1 MPQESIEKPPRAARK
16 PHQSTHHGINRTD
29 DYSWL
34 RADNWQQVM
43 RDPQTL
49 PAEIRAYLEAENRYT
64 EAVMADT
71 EQLQEEL
78 FQELKGRIKQDDTT
92 VPAPDGP
99 FAYYLG
105 YLTGEQH
112 PRYCRKNR
120 LLTSSETVLLDG
132 SKEAAG
138 SDYFK
143 LGALS
148 HSPDH
153 KLVAWSRDQKG
164 SEFYSIKIRDLSTG
178 RDLPKV
184 IEDTTGEVAWAADS
198 RSFYY
203 VENDQNHRPCRVW
216 HHILGT
222 GHPDRLVYQEN
233 EPGYFVG
240 IGKTLSGAFL
250 IISSHDH
257 ESSEVRVVPA
267 SAPQNDPIVV
277 AKREKQVEYEVDHWE
292 GEFLFLTNRSG
303 AEDFKIATAP
313 IDSPGPDAWRDLV
326 PHQLGRLI
334 LGIAC
339 FKDYLVRL
347 ERHDGLPKIVVRNM
361 RHGEEHSIS
370 FAEEAYSLGLS
381 ASLEHDTEIM
391 RFSYS
396 SMTTPAKVYDY
407 NMRTRQRRL
416 LKVQEIPSG
425 HDPANYETRRIFAA
439 AGDGEP
445 VPISLLYR
453 KGLERDG
460 AAPCW
465 LYGYGAYGVVI
476 PASFNANW
484 LSLANRGFV
493 CAIAHVRGGKDRGYR
508 WYLDGKREKKTNT
521 FQDFLAA
528 ARHLCRERFT
538 APGRIIAHGG
548 SAGGMLMG
556 VAANLAPELF
566 KGVIS
571 EVPFVDV
578 LNTMLDDTLPLTPPE
593 WREWGNPIESKPV
606 YELLAAYSPYD
617 NITRRAY
624 PHILAIGGLTDPRV
638 TYWEPAKWVARLREC
653 KTNDTLLLLK
663 THMDA
668 GHAGAPGRFDLLK
681 EVAFVY
687 AFGLKLCGRTEP
699 NEKKQ
704 PTITVPP
711 LTETVEVAVT
721 ARASLP

>member
-1 MPQESIEKPPRAARK
+1 
-16 PHQSTHHGINRTD
+16 
-29 DYSWL
+29 
-34 RADNWQQVM
+34 M
-43 RDPQTL
+43 REPQTL

-64 EAVMADT
+64 EAVMTDT
-71 EQLQEEL
+71 EELQEQL

-92 VPAPDGP
+92 APAPDGP

-120 LLTSSETVLLDG
+120 LLTSPETVLLDG
-132 SKEAAG
+132 SKEAAR
-138 SDYFK
+138 SDYFR

-153 KLVAWSRDQKG
+153 TLVAWSSDQKG
-164 SEFYSIKIRDLSTG
+164 SEFFSIRIRDLSTG
-178 RDLPKV
+178 QDLPKV

-198 RSFYY
+198 GSFYY

-216 HHILGT
+216 HHVLGA
-222 GHPDRLVYQEN
+222 GQADRLVYQEN
-233 EPGYFVG
+233 EPEYFVG
-240 IGKTLSGAFL
+240 IGKTLSGSYL
-250 IISSHDH
+250 VVSSHDH

-267 SAPQNDPIVV
+267 SAPQNDPIVI
-277 AKREKQVEYEVDHWE
+277 ARREKQVEYEVEHRE
-292 GEFLFLTNRSG
+292 GEFFFLTNRSG

-313 IDSPGPDAWRDLV
+313 IDNPGPGAWRDLV
-326 PHQLGRLI
+326 AHHPGRLI
-334 LGIAC
+334 LSITC
-339 FKDYLVRL
+339 FRDYLVRL
-347 ERHDGLPKIVVRNM
+347 ERQDGLPQIVVRNM
-361 RHGEEHSIS
+361 QSGEEHSIS
-370 FAEEAYSLGLS
+370 FPEEAYSLGLS
-381 ASLEHDTEIM
+381 GSLEHDTEVM
-391 RFSYS
+391 RFTYS

-425 HDPANYETRRIFAA
+425 HDPADYETRRIFATA
-439 AGDGEP
+439 NDGEA
-445 VPISLLYR
+445 VPISLFYR
-453 KGLERDG
+453 KGLKLDG

-465 LYGYGAYGVVI
+465 LYGYGAYGI
-476 PASFNANW
+476 AISASFNANW

-508 WYLDGKREKKTNT
+508 WYRDGKREKKMNT

-528 ARHLCRERFT
+528 ARHLCSENFT
-538 APGRIIAHGG
+538 SPGRIIAHGG

-566 KGVIS
+566 KGIIS

-593 WREWGNPIESKPV
+593 WQEWGNPIESKSV
-606 YELLAAYSPYD
+606 YELIAAYSPYD
-617 NITRRAY
+617 NIARGAY

-663 THMDA
+663 TQMGE
-668 GHAGAPGRFDLLK
+668 GHAGAPGRFDRLR

-687 AFGLKLCGRTEP
+687 AFGLKLCGMPAPEVKT
-699 NEKKQ
+699 Q
-704 PTITVPP
+704 PS
-711 LTETVEVAVT
+711 VAVPS
-721 ARASLP
+721 AREMPPVTEEAAASLP